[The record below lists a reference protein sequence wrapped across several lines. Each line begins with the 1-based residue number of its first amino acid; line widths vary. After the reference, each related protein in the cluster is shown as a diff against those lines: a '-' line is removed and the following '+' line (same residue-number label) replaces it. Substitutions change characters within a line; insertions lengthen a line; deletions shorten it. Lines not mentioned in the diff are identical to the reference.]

1 MQNPNLRIL
10 TYDLGK
16 NCFVFVSNKETVKLI
31 IAVASL
37 KHKADLLAG
46 KKMIIQVENLV
57 KHYGKVKAVDGVS
70 FSVEVGEIF
79 GLLGPNGAGKTTLME
94 ILCGLR
100 RFDEGKVT
108 VNDLDIVKDAYKVR
122 ATIGFCPQET
132 LLYDLLSV
140 RENLAFSAALYSLDG
155 KKFKERVEFSTKVL
169 GVGEFLN
176 RRAQQLSGGM
186 RRRAN
191 LAASIIHDPPIV
203 ILDEPTVG
211 FDPTI
216 KREFWELIKNLKSS
230 GKTVLL
236 STHDMYEADAIC
248 DRVAIMEK
256 GKVAALDKPRV
267 LKETI
272 GGEPAIHVRVKDS
285 QTKKTIAILKEYSAT
300 LLGDEVQITTKNP
313 LGIMT
318 DVSNKLASQGILPEK
333 IEVVEPT
340 LEDVFMKLSGRKL
353 TEETI

>member
-1 MQNPNLRIL
+1 
-10 TYDLGK
+10 
-16 NCFVFVSNKETVKLI
+16 
-31 IAVASL
+31 
-37 KHKADLLAG
+37 
-46 KKMIIQVENLV
+46 MIIEVEELTR
-57 KHYGKVKAVDGVS
+57 HYGNVKALDGVS
-70 FSVEVGEIF
+70 FGVEEGEVF

-100 RFDEGKVT
+100 RFDSGR
-108 VNDLDIVKDAYKVR
+108 VNVRGFDLVKDSYKVR
-122 ATIGFCPQET
+122 GSIGFCPQET

-140 RENLAFSAALYSLDG
+140 RENLAFSASLYSMSR
-155 KKFKERVEFSTKVL
+155 KKFRDRVDFSSKVL

-176 RRAQQLSGGM
+176 RRVGHLSGGM
-186 RRRAN
+186 KRRAN

-216 KREFWELIKNLKSS
+216 KREFWELIKSLKDS

-236 STHDMYEADAIC
+236 STHDMYEADEIC

-256 GKVAALDKPRV
+256 GKIAALDKPRV

-272 GGEPAIHVRVKDS
+272 GGEPAIHVRVKDT
-285 QTKKTIAILKEYSAT
+285 QTKKALAILKEYGGALFGDEIQISAT
-300 LLGDEVQITTKNP
+300 KP
-313 LGIMT
+313 LEIMT
-318 DVSNKLASQGILPEK
+318 EVSNKLSSQGVLTEK

-340 LEDVFMKLSGRKL
+340 LEDVFIKLSGRKL
-353 TEETI
+353 TEEAA

>member
-1 MQNPNLRIL
+1 
-10 TYDLGK
+10 
-16 NCFVFVSNKETVKLI
+16 
-31 IAVASL
+31 
-37 KHKADLLAG
+37 
-46 KKMIIQVENLV
+46 MIIEVEELTR
-57 KHYGKVKAVDGVS
+57 HYGNVKALDGVS
-70 FSVEVGEIF
+70 FGVEEGEVF

-100 RFDEGKVT
+100 RFDSGR
-108 VNDLDIVKDAYKVR
+108 VNVRGFDLVKDSYKVR
-122 ATIGFCPQET
+122 GSIGFCPQET

-140 RENLAFSAALYSLDG
+140 RENLAFSASLYSMSR
-155 KKFKERVEFSTKVL
+155 KKFRDRVDFSSKVL

-176 RRAQQLSGGM
+176 RRVGHLSGGM
-186 RRRAN
+186 KRRAN

-216 KREFWELIKNLKSS
+216 KREFWELIKSLKDS

-236 STHDMYEADAIC
+236 STHDMHEADEIC

-256 GKVAALDKPRV
+256 GKIAALDKPRV

-272 GGEPAIHVRVKDS
+272 GGEPAIHVRVKDT
-285 QTKKTIAILKEYSAT
+285 QTKKALAILKEYGGALFGDEIQISAT
-300 LLGDEVQITTKNP
+300 KP
-313 LGIMT
+313 LEIMT
-318 DVSNKLASQGILPEK
+318 EVSNKLSSQGVLTEK

-340 LEDVFMKLSGRKL
+340 LEDVFIKLSGRKL
-353 TEETI
+353 TEETA